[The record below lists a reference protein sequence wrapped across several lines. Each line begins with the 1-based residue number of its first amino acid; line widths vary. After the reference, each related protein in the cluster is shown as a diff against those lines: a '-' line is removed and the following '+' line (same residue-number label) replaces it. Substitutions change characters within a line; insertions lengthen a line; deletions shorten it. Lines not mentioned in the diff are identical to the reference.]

1 MTQKM
6 RVRPTKAVTWM
17 GLAAALAM
25 VVFGVFFL
33 NLVTRDSGGE
43 PGPAGAFMLVW
54 FIVLGIIIVYGI
66 YNLTSRKG
74 VVEIDAES
82 PSPEA
87 KPGPDFDDKLR
98 KLESLRKDG
107 LVTDEEFAA
116 KRAQIMAEKW

>member
-1 MTQKM
+1 MPQKM

-25 VVFGVFFL
+25 LVFGVFFL
-33 NLVTRDSGGE
+33 NLVTKDGGGE

-54 FIVLGIIIVYGI
+54 FVVLGIIIVYGI

-82 PSPEA
+82 SAPDA
-87 KPGPDFDDKLR
+87 KPNPDFDDRLR